1 MDTAAV
7 ILLPLVR
14 RVDLGCI
21 DTERGNRREQRR
33 ELCRV
38 IEFQFHRT
46 SLTERTNS
54 PLQAVSA
61 MNMVDQLIRSKGR
74 EYCQALLECLG
85 RQHQRDLTERIRK
98 HRQQTG
104 VGLFNHHRATF

>member
-1 MDTAAV
+1 VSKVVSFVA
-7 ILLPLVR
+7 PLNFSFIALSR
-14 RVDLGCI
+14 P
-21 DTERGNRREQRR
+21 
-33 ELCRV
+33 
-38 IEFQFHRT
+38 
-46 SLTERTNS
+46 ERTDF

-61 MNMVDQLIRSKGR
+61 INMVDQLIRSKGR

-85 RQHQRDLTERIRK
+85 RQHQCDLTERIRK